1 MAKSV
6 KYTPDYKGT
15 QEFGR
20 EPFVGALAVDAG
32 RVVAAWAKANDPG
45 GEYDVQEAGVP
56 AGRHNQTRA
65 GAVVTETVRDVGHFK
80 RTLARAAQ
88 EARANY
94 GPS

>member
-6 KYTPDYKGT
+6 KYTPDYRGMRD
-15 QEFGR
+15 FGR
-20 EPFVGALAVDAG
+20 ERFIGALAVDAG

-45 GEYDVQEAGVP
+45 GEYDVQEVGVP
-56 AGRHNQTRA
+56 AGRQNDIRA
-65 GAVVTETVRDVGHFK
+65 GAVVTETKRDRGHYK

-94 GPS
+94 GPR